1 MKKYETQRKSNANIS
16 NKKDNSETEVNE
28 INKLISDTKTILNKI
43 IPEISEEKI
52 SSKENKKEK
61 YKFRKKEKKE
71 KKNNK
76 RSK

>member
-1 MKKYETQRKSNANIS
+1 MKKYETQRKSNTNTS

-52 SSKENKKEK
+52 TSKKSKK
-61 YKFRKKEKKE
+61 KK
-71 KKNNK
+71 
-76 RSK
+76 